1 MIRAARRLPFL
12 ASLAAASL
20 VPGAAQACL
29 TSESYGY
36 VFLKTAPKNIPE
48 GASVVQVRMPF
59 IDESLPPETGVRAI
73 ILSGKDRGKVAS
85 ITPSRWPD
93 CGAWVNLPEN
103 RRLKT
108 AYMVGYIYRSRG
120 GIRGSERIGIDPLH
134 YGIQTATR
142 TVRYAPE
149 HFASAPTYFAFIK
162 AAEQRRREKQAAPQS
177 QPQED

>member
-1 MIRAARRLPFL
+1 MMRAGQFLPL
-12 ASLAAASL
+12 LGSLAAASL
-20 VPGAAQACL
+20 LPASAQACL

-36 VFLKTAPKNIPE
+36 VFLKTAPRNIPE

-59 IDESLPPETGVRAI
+59 IDESLPPEAGVRAV

-85 ITPSRWPD
+85 ITPSRWPT

-108 AYMVGYIYRSRG
+108 AYMVGYVYRSRG
-120 GIRGSERIGIDPLH
+120 GIRGSEKIGIDPLH
-134 YGIQTATR
+134 YGVQTASR
-142 TVRYAPE
+142 AVRYAPE
-149 HFASAPTYFAFIK
+149 HFVNASAYFAFIK
-162 AAEQRRREKQAAPQS
+162 AAEERRHKKQAASQS